1 MKIVHVVG
9 ARPNFMKIAPVMRA
23 VSKRGSAE
31 QRLVHTGQ
39 HYDAAMSQV
48 FFKDLG
54 LPEPDEYLGVGSGS
68 HAEQTARVLVAFE
81 EVCLRE
87 RPDLVVVAGD
97 VNSTVACA
105 LDAAKLHIPCAHI
118 EAGLRSNDWEMPEEV
133 NRVVTDRLCHIL
145 LTPSPDGDENLLRE
159 GTPKERIFRVGNV
172 MIDSL
177 MANLP
182 KARATRTAE
191 AHGIGDEPFAL
202 LTLHRPSNVDDPKAL
217 EGIVRA
223 LEALQRDIQIVFPVH
238 PRTRQRLEASGLE
251 ARLQATGRVR
261 LLPPLGYL
269 EFTGLEAQCRLMLT
283 DSGGL
288 QEETTA
294 LGIPCLTLR
303 DNTERP
309 VTITQGTN
317 ELVGN
322 DPERIV
328 KAARAALA
336 AAGKRGQEADKTR
349 IPDLWDGHAA
359 ERIADVFQGWW
370 DERKR
375 SAGRVAAERG

>member
-1 MKIVHVVG
+1 MRIVHVVG
-9 ARPNFMKIAPVMRA
+9 ARPNFMKVAPVMRA
-23 VSKRGSAE
+23 LSERAFAE

-39 HYDAAMSQV
+39 HYDAAMSDV

-54 LPEPDEYLGVGSGS
+54 LPKPDEYLGVGSGT
-68 HAEQTARVLVAFE
+68 HAEQTARVMVEFE
-81 EVCLRE
+81 KVCLRE

-118 EAGLRSNDWEMPEEV
+118 EAGLRSNDWQMPEEV

-177 MANLP
+177 LANLP
-182 KARATRTAE
+182 KARATRCAE
-191 AHGIGDEPFAL
+191 AYGIGSEPYAV
-202 LTLHRPSNVDDPKAL
+202 LTLHRPSNVDDPQAL
-217 EGIVRA
+217 AGIATA
-223 LEALQRDIQIVFPVH
+223 LEALQNDIQIVFPVH
-238 PRTRQRLEASGLE
+238 PRTRQRLEAMGLV
-251 ARLQATGRVR
+251 ARLEATGRVR

-269 EFTGLEAQCRLMLT
+269 EFTGLEADCRLMLT

-309 VTITQGTN
+309 VTITHGTN
-317 ELVGN
+317 QLVGN

-328 KAARAALA
+328 EAVRAALA
-336 AAGKRGQEADKTR
+336 GDGKAKQAR

-359 ERIADVFQGWW
+359 ERIADVFEQWW
-370 DERKR
+370 DDQPRLAR
-375 SAGRVAAERG
+375 PNPAERS

>member
-1 MKIVHVVG
+1 MRIVHVVG
-9 ARPNFMKIAPVMRA
+9 ARPNFMKVAPVMRA
-23 VSKRGSAE
+23 IAARGFAE

-39 HYDAAMSQV
+39 HYDAAMSDV
-48 FFKDLG
+48 FFEDLG
-54 LPEPDEYLGVGSGS
+54 LPEPDEHLGVGSGT
-68 HAEQTARVLVAFE
+68 HAEQTARVMVEFE
-81 EVCLRE
+81 KVLLRE

-118 EAGLRSNDWEMPEEV
+118 EAGLRSNDWAMPEEV
-133 NRVVTDRLCHIL
+133 NRVVTDRLCHLL

-159 GTPKERIFRVGNV
+159 GTPPERIFRVGNV

-177 MANLP
+177 LANLP
-182 KARATRTAE
+182 RARATRAAE
-191 AHGIGDEPFAL
+191 AYGVAGAPFAL
-202 LTLHRPSNVDDPKAL
+202 LTLHRPSNVDDPAAL
-217 EGIVRA
+217 EGIVSA
-223 LEALQRDIQIVFPVH
+223 LEALQKDIQIVFPVH
-238 PRTRQRLEASGLE
+238 PRTLQRLEESGLA
-251 ARLQATGRVR
+251 ARLEATGRIR

-269 EFTGLEAQCRLMLT
+269 EFTGLEAECRLMLT

-309 VTITQGTN
+309 VTITHGTN

-328 KAARAALA
+328 RAARAALSSDA
-336 AAGKRGQEADKTR
+336 KAGR
-349 IPDLWDGHAA
+349 IPDLWDGRAA
-359 ERIADVFQGWW
+359 ERIADVFAAWW
-370 DERKR
+370 EQRQR
-375 SAGRVAAERG
+375 LGGPTPSGGG